1 MKVLFD
7 HQNPFLLM
15 HGGLQI
21 QIEQT
26 KAALDAIGVEVEY
39 LRWWDS
45 EQRGDVIQFYGRPS
59 ASYINFAHQK
69 GIKVVMLQLLT
80 GLGSRAAWARSVQKV
95 VMSAGKKVS
104 PLSSAFKWDAYRLA
118 DAFIANTAWE
128 KHLMGDLFGAA
139 PEKVHIVPNGVEE
152 VFLRSKPVERG
163 PWLVCTAT
171 IAKRKR
177 VLELAQAAVNAE
189 TPLWVVGKAYGNED
203 EYGRRFIAF
212 AKEHPKLIRYE
223 GAIGDRQKLAEIYRS
238 ARGFVLLSTMETRS
252 LSAEEAAACE
262 CPLLLSDLPW
272 ARDVFQEWAA
282 YCAAGDSPGRIAGVL
297 RKFYDEAPSR
307 PKPAKP
313 KSWIE
318 VAEQFRAVY
327 ELVSPHPAK

>member
-26 KAALDAIGVEVEY
+26 KAALDAIGVEVEF

-80 GLGSRAAWARSVQKV
+80 GLGSRAGWARSVQKV
-95 VMSAGKKVS
+95 VMQAGKKMP

-128 KHLMGDLFGAA
+128 KHLMSDLFGAA

-152 VFLRSKPVERG
+152 VFLRRQPMERG
-163 PWLVCTAT
+163 PWLVCAAT

-177 VLELAQAAVNAE
+177 VLELAEAAVKAE
-189 TPLWVVGKAYGNED
+189 TPLWVIGKAYGETD
-203 EYGRRFIAF
+203 EYARQFTTF

-223 GAIGDRQKLAEIYRS
+223 GAIADRQKLADIYRT

-272 ARDVFQEWAA
+272 ARDVFQEQAA
-282 YCAAGDSPGRIAGVL
+282 YCPPNFGPAQIVPVL
-297 RKFYDEAPSR
+297 RKFYDDAPSR

-313 KSWIE
+313 KSWLQ
-318 VAEQFRAVY
+318 VAEEFRAVY
-327 ELVSPHPAK
+327 AQVTRTP